1 MEEYFCHKHGS
12 KLLAGFKCSECEL
25 DHHMHTPDNVAIK
38 IKNGIEYLNRRI
50 FDEPRIK
57 QTKTW
62 QEEYKNSPLQPYCY
76 MCHNCKYFMYHQ
88 LNWCYKC
95 GQKFD
100 DKSGKITAGELAEKY
115 SDYKQGY

>member
-12 KLLAGFKCSECEL
+12 KLLAGFRCLKCEKQLPNQTKKDSI
-25 DHHMHTPDNVAIK
+25 DR
-38 IKNGIEYLNRRI
+38 LNTRI
-50 FDEPRIK
+50 FGKPII
-57 QTKTW
+57 TPNKTW

-95 GQKFD
+95 GGKFD
-100 DKSGKITAGELAEKY
+100 NQSGKITAGELAEKY